1 MFIIKKL
8 KKYSLCCLIIIIIS
22 FLLNGCAR
30 WPEEPNG
37 GNGVG
42 QKLLN
47 IRVEINGEGT
57 INTDEGNYYIVFD
70 TNKNAPFGPDDD
82 IENWQE
88 GYYYVKL
95 ENDIFYFGEILE
107 VGTSEQFMSGT
118 ISDNY
123 FQVTINL
130 ADLGNPQGIHM
141 NVITTNTDN
150 ETYDALDPDF
160 YINTDLIFPKTETDL
175 LFDSTGSADF
185 DITQVTTTILIP

>member
-1 MFIIKKL
+1 MLIKKNW
-8 KKYSLCCLIIIIIS
+8 KKLSLCCLVIIIIA

-37 GNGVG
+37 GNGIG

-47 IRVEINGEGT
+47 IRVEINNEG
-57 INTDEGNYYIVFD
+57 IVNTDEGNYYIVFD
-70 TNKNAPFGPDDD
+70 ANKDVPFGPDDD

-88 GYYYVKL
+88 GYYYVRL
-95 ENDIFYFGEILE
+95 DNIGFFFGEILE

-123 FQVTINL
+123 FQVTVNL

-141 NVITTNTDN
+141 NVITTDTDN
-150 ETYDALDPDF
+150 KTFDALDPDF

-175 LFDSTGSADF
+175 LFDSTGSIDF

>member
-57 INTDEGNYYIVFD
+57 VNTDEGNYYIVFD

-107 VGTSEQFMSGT
+107 LGTSEQFMSGT

-141 NVITTNTDN
+141 NVITTDTDN

>member
-1 MFIIKKL
+1 MFIIINWKKL
-8 KKYSLCCLIIIIIS
+8 SLCCLVIFIIA

-37 GNGVG
+37 ENGVG

-47 IRVEINGEGT
+47 IRVDINDEGT
-57 INTDEGNYYIVFD
+57 ANTDKGNYYIVFD

-88 GYYYVKL
+88 GFYYIKL
-95 ENDIFYFGEILE
+95 EQIGFFFGEVLE

-118 ISDNY
+118 IFDNY
-123 FQVTINL
+123 FQVTVNL

-141 NVITTNTDN
+141 NVIATDTDN

-160 YINTDLIFPKTETDL
+160 YINTDLIFPKTEIDL

-185 DITQVTTTILIP
+185 DIAQVTTTILIP

>member
-1 MFIIKKL
+1 M
-8 KKYSLCCLIIIIIS
+8 
-22 FLLNGCAR
+22 
-30 WPEEPNG
+30 G

-57 INTDEGNYYIVFD
+57 VNTDEGNYYIVFD

-141 NVITTNTDN
+141 NVITTDTDN